1 MGCWNHWGGSASCK
15 VLNFSC
21 LWVKM
26 SAKLLHSISDEN
38 PDLQKQIGC
47 MNGIFQLFHHRH
59 FLSSRRIH
67 QNQKRLPPGSSFY
80 IHGNIRVSMF
90 LLLISIKSEL
100 LIDSS
105 CVYFYDTFHMFCRR
119 LIYFLKKIL
128 YEQFKVIIHTHT
140 YRTKTWFYLTLLTC
154 LHRIAQVLTVTDL
167 SPNSDMLSFAA
178 QYVCAG
184 YLSIFSNF
192 SFLDLALNFIF
203 HLSEFCTIKY
213 CHSSVN
219 ILLRFV
225 FLFQE
230 LIVWDFC
237 RSKR

>member
-47 MNGIFQLFHHRH
+47 MNGIFQLFDHRH

-167 SPNSDMLSFAA
+167 SPNSDMLLNMSVQVICQFFLISVFWIWLLISFFTFLSSALLSIVIA
-178 QYVCAG
+178 
-184 YLSIFSNF
+184 LSIF
-192 SFLDLALNFIF
+192 
-203 HLSEFCTIKY
+203 Y
-213 CHSSVN
+213 
-219 ILLRFV
+219 
-225 FLFQE
+225 
-230 LIVWDFC
+230 
-237 RSKR
+237 